1 MFLDETASIGR
12 NEPRLGYG
20 VAVTDVD
27 GDGAF
32 EFVVAGYGCANLVL
46 KWEGRR
52 LVDIADAVMA
62 DARRNAIGLC
72 AADADGDGREE
83 LYILNSESFSGPK
96 QFGDRLFACFGHRW
110 LDLFGQPENFA
121 AINQTAGRSV
131 ACIDR
136 AGTGKYGFVVA
147 NHGGRFRLYEFDR
160 RGRVSDVAEEAGIDL
175 PASGRALVSLPLVS
189 DRMDIFAANEHGPN
203 FLFRNTGD
211 GTFEEIAA
219 EWGIADRGLATGA
232 ASPFWMPTA
241 TGCST
246 SSTAIGKG
254 RTGCSF
260 RRRAADSPM
269 RRRRKWRNRRESAP
283 SSPPISTMTGS
294 RKSSSTISGS
304 RTGCSHG
311 RTSAGPRWKSA
322 MRRSLMGWAPGRRW
336 PISTATAGWNC

>member
-1 MFLDETASIGR
+1 MNAGLWQNLIPNSRDLEDRAVTIDSDNRCCACRPHLCQHGRACPDREWTMFLDETASIGR

-46 KWEGRR
+46 KWDGHR

-83 LYILNSESFSGPK
+83 LYILNSESFTGPK

-110 LDLFGQPENFA
+110 LDLFSQPENFA

-160 RGRVSDVAEEAGIDL
+160 RGRGGRQAGGGGGGFG
-175 PASGRALVSLPLVS
+175 ASGGGLGSAAPVS
-189 DRMDIFAANEHGPN
+189 GP
-203 FLFRNTGD
+203 
-211 GTFEEIAA
+211 
-219 EWGIADRGLATGA
+219 
-232 ASPFWMPTA
+232 
-241 TGCST
+241 
-246 SSTAIGKG
+246 
-254 RTGCSF
+254 
-260 RRRAADSPM
+260 
-269 RRRRKWRNRRESAP
+269 
-283 SSPPISTMTGS
+283 
-294 RKSSSTISGS
+294 
-304 RTGCSHG
+304 
-311 RTSAGPRWKSA
+311 
-322 MRRSLMGWAPGRRW
+322 
-336 PISTATAGWNC
+336 